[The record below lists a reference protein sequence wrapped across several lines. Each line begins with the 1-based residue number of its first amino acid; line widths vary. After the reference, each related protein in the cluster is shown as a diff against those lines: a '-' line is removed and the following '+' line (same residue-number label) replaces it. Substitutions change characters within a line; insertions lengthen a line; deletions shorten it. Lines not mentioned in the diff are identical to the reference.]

1 MRAYDMRISYW
12 SSDVCSSVLVVVV
25 LAVDVELVGL
35 VEVVLVEV
43 ATRGEQA
50 DTVALLDQLAV
61 DLDVLER
68 HPLEDRDRG
77 CPANDLVDSRVRTVR
92 LVVLPLLGV
101 VEEGVHAVR
110 DGVAGG
116 LVAGH

>member
-1 MRAYDMRISYW
+1 MSDW
-12 SSDVCSSVLVVVV
+12 SSDVCSSDL
-25 LAVDVELVGL
+25 
-35 VEVVLVEV
+35 
-43 ATRGEQA
+43 
-50 DTVALLDQLAV
+50 TVALLDQLAV

-116 LVAGH
+116 LVASNCQEDDEEAELVVAQGLTVDIRDRKSTRLKSSH